1 MENWKSHIIRTVNQD
16 LARTDMF
23 DSMSEC
29 QAVMVID
36 CAMTFLPCSHR
47 QNSQIGMKIKRYDY
61 SEAQSEKPY
70 CDAKI
75 ANLRQKIRMYVA
87 NGNNV
92 TTADE
97 MKQAI
102 DKGLGVV
109 RYQYLLGST
118 AAKTVRRSQ
127 K

>member
-1 MENWKSHIIRTVNQD
+1 
-16 LARTDMF
+16 
-23 DSMSEC
+23 
-29 QAVMVID
+29 
-36 CAMTFLPCSHR
+36 
-47 QNSQIGMKIKRYDY
+47 MKIKRYDY

-109 RYQYLLGST
+109 RYQV
-118 AAKTVRRSQ
+118 TVVDVNADQSDLQ
-127 K
+127 KVKHKWSGINSITNLEVHEHSITQYKAFNIGNGK